1 LNDKNLHIDNSGNP
15 DEEEKFFGMSEPAYN
30 KTKDEVLNNILNKL
44 DSENQTVKSR
54 KLNPLLY
61 SAAAVILLLISVSL
75 IMRFYTININSPKG
89 EHMVYTLPDDS
100 KVTINA
106 ETEISYHP
114 LWWRFNREVKLT
126 GEAFFEVTK
135 GEKFVVKSDI
145 GSTAVLGTS
154 FNILA
159 RNSNYK
165 VDCFTG
171 KVKVSSNTNEVIV
184 LTPSYSAEIQND
196 GSIKMT
202 KFSPQKND
210 IGWINN
216 MFNFNAVPLKE
227 VLKEVERQFNITI
240 EADIPG
246 DLIYTG
252 NFSSDRSVEETLN
265 LLCKPFGLE
274 FRKIKNN
281 VYRLN

>member
-1 LNDKNLHIDNSGNP
+1 MNDKKLHIDNTDNSGK
-15 DEEEKFFGMSEPAYN
+15 EEKFFRMSEPAYN
-30 KTKDEVLNNILNKL
+30 KSKDEVLSNILNTI
-44 DSENQTVKSR
+44 DTATQPNSR
-54 KLNPLLY
+54 KLYPAFY
-61 SAAAVILLLISVSL
+61 WAAAIIILLISMGI
-75 IMRFYTININSPKG
+75 IMRFYSHNITSPKG
-89 EHMVYTLPDDS
+89 QHMVYVLPDNS
-100 KVTINA
+100 KITLNA
-106 ETEISYHP
+106 ESQISYYP
-114 LWWRFNREVKLT
+114 YWWFMKREVKLT

-135 GEKFVVKSDI
+135 GEKFEVKSDM

-159 RNSNYK
+159 RNHNYK

-171 KVKVSSNTNEVIV
+171 KVKVSSNTNEEII

-196 GSIKMT
+196 GSIKMS
-202 KFSPQKND
+202 KFSSQKND

-240 EADIPG
+240 EADIPEN
-246 DLIYTG
+246 LIYTG
-252 NFSSDRSVEETLN
+252 NFSSNRSIEETLN

-281 VYRLN
+281 VYRLK

>member
-1 LNDKNLHIDNSGNP
+1 MNDKNLHIDNTENSG
-15 DEEEKFFGMSEPAYN
+15 EEEKFFSMSEPAYN
-30 KTKDEVLNNILNKL
+30 KRKDKVLSDILNKIE
-44 DSENQTVKSR
+44 SENQQIKSR
-54 KLNPLLY
+54 RLNPLIY
-61 SAAAVILLLISVSL
+61 SAAAVILLLISL
-75 IMRFYTININSPKG
+75 GFIMRFYTINIKSPKG
-89 EHMVYTLPDDS
+89 EHMVFTLPDDS

-114 LWWRFNREVKLT
+114 LWWRFKREVKLT

-135 GEKFVVKSDI
+135 GEKFEVKSDM

-171 KVKVSSNTNEVIV
+171 KVKVNSHTNEEII
-184 LTPSYSAEIQND
+184 LTPSYTAEIQND
-196 GSIKMT
+196 GSIKMS
-202 KFSPQKND
+202 KFSTQKND

-216 MFNFNAVPLKE
+216 MFNFNAVPLTE

-240 EADIPG
+240 EADIPE

-274 FRKIKNN
+274 FRKIRNN